1 MSSQTFRKLPAFF
14 YKKLVLPK
22 VRKANARAS
31 QAIPKHELS
40 DIHLKNAKLI
50 TTREELLRTLPQNGI
65 VAELGVDEG
74 DFSNLILTLNKPKK
88 LHLVD
93 FWGSKRYN
101 QEKRKKVEGRFQ
113 KHLEDKTVEI
123 NLGLSTTV
131 VDDFQDDYF
140 DWVYVDTSHSYKT
153 TFEELERY
161 SKKVKKGGY
170 IAGHDYVIGNWDGL
184 VCYGVIEA
192 VYEFCV
198 KHNWEIAFLTSE
210 LNDSPSFAIR
220 RISEVHSS

>member
-1 MSSQTFRKLPAFF
+1 M
-14 YKKLVLPK
+14 
-22 VRKANARAS
+22 
-31 QAIPKHELS
+31 
-40 DIHLKNAKLI
+40 
-50 TTREELLRTLPQNGI
+50 
-65 VAELGVDEG
+65 
-74 DFSNLILTLNKPKK
+74 
-88 LHLVD
+88 
-93 FWGSKRYN
+93 
-101 QEKRKKVEGRFQ
+101 
-113 KHLEDKTVEI
+113 
-123 NLGLSTTV
+123 
-131 VDDFQDDYF
+131 
-140 DWVYVDTSHSYKT
+140 YVDTSHSYKT

-184 VCYGVIEA
+184 VRYGVIEA